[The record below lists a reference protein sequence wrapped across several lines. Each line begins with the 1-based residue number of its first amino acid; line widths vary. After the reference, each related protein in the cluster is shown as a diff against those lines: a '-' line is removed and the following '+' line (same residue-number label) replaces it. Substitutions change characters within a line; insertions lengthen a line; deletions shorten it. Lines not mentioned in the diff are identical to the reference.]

1 MLKQLQEEEGREQM
15 PKTIWFCTWRQRGG
29 GIQDQG
35 VPGVFSQTDWE
46 AGVTVAATGS
56 GGDREV
62 IHPLPQ
68 VYANNSQSEHVS
80 GHTVS
85 AKHKSE
91 MG

>member
-1 MLKQLQEEEGREQM
+1 M
-15 PKTIWFCTWRQRGG
+15 PRTIWFCTWRQRGG

-35 VPGVFSQTDWE
+35 VPGVFSQPDWE

-68 VYANNSQSEHVS
+68 VYANSSQSLLLATLS
-80 GHTVS
+80 LRSINLRWADT
-85 AKHKSE
+85 A
-91 MG
+91 

>member
-1 MLKQLQEEEGREQM
+1 MS
-15 PKTIWFCTWRQRGG
+15 KTIWFCTWRQRGG
-29 GIQDQG
+29 GIQDQA
-35 VPGVFSQTDWE
+35 VPGVFSQPDWE

-68 VYANNSQSEHVS
+68 VYANNSQSERAS

-85 AKHKSE
+85 AKHKSA

>member
-1 MLKQLQEEEGREQM
+1 M
-15 PKTIWFCTWRQRGG
+15 PKTIWFCSWRQRGG

-46 AGVTVAATGS
+46 AVVTVAATGS

-62 IHPLPQ
+62 IHPLLQ
-68 VYANNSQSEHVS
+68 VYANNSQSESFS